1 MSAVPPVPRRV
12 ELGAVTVLVGHV
24 LDVLADV
31 PDASVHSIVTSPP
44 YWGLRDYGCAPI
56 DWPAVEYSPIW
67 YLPPVRVEAMRC
79 ALGLEP
85 DVVSFIAHMVLVFRG
100 LRRVLRD
107 DGTCWVN
114 IGSNY
119 ATGTN
124 ASRGASIERD
134 GQDKPAGWTN
144 RCESTRRTPDG
155 LAAKQLVHQPSLLA
169 LALQAD
175 GWIWRSEVI
184 WQKPNPM
191 PEAVTDRPT
200 VSHEQVFLFAKSPK
214 YFFDAPAIS
223 EAIEHP
229 DAARPE
235 DAARAFS
242 RRRATT
248 VEPRQGDVEVKPYR
262 SGDHRQASIPWADT
276 TGRRNARSVWKIA
289 TAPFKGAHFATFP
302 PELARRCI
310 VAGTSARGACAAC
323 GAPWERTTE
332 KTRVGPVWNQRGART
347 GQHEVGDVEEG
358 RGKFAE
364 RLCVRVDTTGWSP
377 TCDCGAAVVPC
388 TVLDPFGG
396 SGTTGAVAKTHGR
409 VAVLCEAQPG
419 YLPLIARRIA
429 EAPAYQPTLGGV
441 R

>member
-1 MSAVPPVPRRV
+1 MSALPSIPRRV
-12 ELGAVTVLVGHV
+12 DLGAVTVLVGHV
-24 LDVLADV
+24 LDVLDAV
-31 PDASVHSIVTSPP
+31 PDASVQSIVTSPP

-56 DWPAVEYSPIW
+56 DWPAVEYAPIW

-85 DVVSFIAHMVLVFRG
+85 DVASFIAHMVLVFRG

-114 IGSNY
+114 LGSSY

-124 ASRGASIERD
+124 APRGASVERD

-144 RCESTRRTPDG
+144 RCQDTRRSPEG
-155 LAAKQLVHQPSLLA
+155 LAAKQFVHQPSLLA

-175 GWIWRSEVI
+175 GWFWRSETI
-184 WQKPNPM
+184 WEKPSPM
-191 PEAVTDRPT
+191 PSSVTDRPT
-200 VSHEQVFLFAKSPK
+200 VSHEQVLLFAKSPR
-214 YFFDAPAIS
+214 YFYDATAIREPDSGQPAGNGL
-223 EAIEHP
+223 AG
-229 DAARPE
+229 
-235 DAARAFS
+235 
-242 RRRATT
+242 
-248 VEPRQGDVEVKPYR
+248 RQGGARNTVVRGGIGSTE
-262 SGDHRQASIPWADT
+262 PWQPGA
-276 TGRRNARSVWKIA
+276 GRNARTVWKIPA
-289 TAPFKGAHFATFP
+289 APFKGAHFATFP

-310 VAGTSARGACAAC
+310 LAGTSERGACAAC
-323 GAPWERTTE
+323 GAPWERVTS
-332 KTRVGPVWNQRGART
+332 KQSVGPVWNQRGART
-347 GQHEVGDVEEG
+347 GAHKVGDLEEG

-364 RLCVRVDTTGWSP
+364 RYCVRIDTTGWKPS
-377 TCDCGAAVVPC
+377 CGCVGAAVVPC

-409 VAVLCEAQPG
+409 VAVLCEAQPE

-429 EAPAYQPTLGGV
+429 EAPGYQPALGGL